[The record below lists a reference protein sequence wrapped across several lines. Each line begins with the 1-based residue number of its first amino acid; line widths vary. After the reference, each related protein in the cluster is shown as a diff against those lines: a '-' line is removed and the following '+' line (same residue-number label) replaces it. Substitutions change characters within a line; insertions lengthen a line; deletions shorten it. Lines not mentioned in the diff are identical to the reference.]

1 MLILA
6 TIHCR
11 HHNCWQTIVMSGD
24 SNGIHNR
31 ARYMTKSYQD
41 KTASMTTDSGAHGFT
56 LIELMVVVVII
67 SILAAIA
74 IPSYRQYAVKNAEK
88 EAQAK
93 MLQLQVEL
101 ERWRSKAL
109 SYQGFQPKVI
119 NSATNAVSYSYD
131 ETDNTTIYVPDGSD
145 AANYRYLITLVDGSN
160 TASSL
165 VPAAST
171 SVVNSSTGRTWK
183 ILALPN
189 PTGITA
195 NANEIMITSAGL
207 RCQSKN
213 NSIAIADSGCGTG
226 QEDW

>member
-1 MLILA
+1 
-6 TIHCR
+6 
-11 HHNCWQTIVMSGD
+11 
-24 SNGIHNR
+24 
-31 ARYMTKSYQD
+31 
-41 KTASMTTDSGAHGFT
+41 MTTHSGARGFT

-74 IPSYRQYAVKNAEK
+74 IPSYRQYAVKNAEH

-109 SYQGFQPKVI
+109 SYQGFQPKTI
-119 NSATNAVSYSYD
+119 DGSTNAVAYSYD

-145 AANYRYLITLVDGSN
+145 AANYRYLITLVDGNN

-171 SVVNSSTGRTWK
+171 NVDSSTGRTWK
-183 ILALPN
+183 MLALPN

-213 NSIAIADSGCGTG
+213 NSIVIADSGCGTG

>member
-1 MLILA
+1 
-6 TIHCR
+6 
-11 HHNCWQTIVMSGD
+11 
-24 SNGIHNR
+24 
-31 ARYMTKSYQD
+31 
-41 KTASMTTDSGAHGFT
+41 MTTYRGARGFT
-56 LIELMVVVVII
+56 LIELMVIVVII

-74 IPSYRQYAVKNAEK
+74 IPTYRQYAVRNAEN

-119 NSATNAVSYSYD
+119 NSTTNAVAYSYD
-131 ETDNTTIYVPDGSD
+131 ESDNTTIYVPDGSD
-145 AANYRYLITLVDGSN
+145 AANYRYLITLVDGNN

-171 SVVNSSTGRTWK
+171 SVDSATGRTWK
-183 ILALPN
+183 MLAIPN

-195 NANEIMITSAGL
+195 NANEIMVTSTGL
-207 RCQSKN
+207 RCRSKY
-213 NSIAIADSGCGTG
+213 NSIAIADSDCGTG
-226 QEDW
+226 EEEW